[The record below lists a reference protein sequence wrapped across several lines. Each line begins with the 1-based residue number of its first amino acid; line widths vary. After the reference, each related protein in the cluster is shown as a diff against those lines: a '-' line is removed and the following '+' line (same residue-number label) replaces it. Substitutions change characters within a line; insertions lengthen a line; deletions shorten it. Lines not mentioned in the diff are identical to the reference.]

1 MPFNMLP
8 ANIQIMT
15 EYGTWKQE
23 HSSAIQQPSVLHTAW
38 LKQELATDI
47 HFQLQVCLPWSF
59 TTKMLLVH
67 MHCLLRVGGSI
78 GPVSSSFCDVPSN
91 VHVPPLETK
100 LCPFYMLQTQGNSN
114 RGQPSSNPP
123 FSAQL
128 GNYRQQKR
136 EIQPSNIEHC
146 GGHVM
151 AVFMVFSERKVACWL
166 GGREPQCK

>member
-1 MPFNMLP
+1 
-8 ANIQIMT
+8 
-15 EYGTWKQE
+15 
-23 HSSAIQQPSVLHTAW
+23 
-38 LKQELATDI
+38 
-47 HFQLQVCLPWSF
+47 
-59 TTKMLLVH
+59 

-114 RGQPSSNPP
+114 RGQPSSNRGQPSSNPP
-123 FSAQL
+123 FSAKL

-166 GGREPQCK
+166 GGREP